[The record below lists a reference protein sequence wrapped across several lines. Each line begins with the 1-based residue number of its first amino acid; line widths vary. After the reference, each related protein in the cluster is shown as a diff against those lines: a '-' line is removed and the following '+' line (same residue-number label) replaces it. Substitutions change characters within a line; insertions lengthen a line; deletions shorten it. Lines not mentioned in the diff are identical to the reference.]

1 MSSTRRE
8 FVRIAGGGI
17 GAVALAPLASA
28 FAQTGSD
35 PLIVVSNG
43 GDANNPT
50 SMTLI
55 HPRTLDVLLSIE
67 APFSF
72 SFPATRWAFRRDTVW
87 GGAGTG
93 VHGFNISS
101 AEAIA
106 AIDTGSRQNYT
117 ELTPSGDYVITAA
130 RYAHKVVK
138 MDARPGTPDLGRIV
152 GEATLYEGAQPCD
165 MTMLQDGSYCFT
177 PDRGGDTVSVF
188 AVEPFAHAA
197 SVPLERLGEEPLE
210 PYMATVSPRGDFLFV
225 ENARGDG
232 SESILDVRDPTQPT
246 EVARLTQ
253 ADGLGL
259 GAITSEFTPDG
270 QFNCIIC
277 RNSSDLT
284 VVNVDQLAVVGRVAF
299 PEGSNPVAGTFT
311 PSGDRFFV
319 PLPGRDAV
327 AVVSVPAFEVE
338 QLVPVGPRP
347 LGAVY
352 LENPVPQR
360 QGLNVPLGNSL
371 EAPRVWPAD
380 CPDPC
385 CGVIT

>member
-1 MSSTRRE
+1 
-8 FVRIAGGGI
+8 
-17 GAVALAPLASA
+17 
-28 FAQTGSD
+28 
-35 PLIVVSNG
+35 
-43 GDANNPT
+43 
-50 SMTLI
+50 
-55 HPRTLDVLLSIE
+55 
-67 APFSF
+67 
-72 SFPATRWAFRRDTVW
+72 
-87 GGAGTG
+87 
-93 VHGFNISS
+93 
-101 AEAIA
+101 
-106 AIDTGSRQNYT
+106 
-117 ELTPSGDYVITAA
+117 
-130 RYAHKVVK
+130 
-138 MDARPGTPDLGRIV
+138 
-152 GEATLYEGAQPCD
+152 

-177 PDRGGDTVSVF
+177 PDRGGDTVSVL
-188 AVEPFAHAA
+188 AVGPFAHVA
-197 SVPLERLGEEPLE
+197 SVPLERLGDEPLE

-259 GAITSEFTPDG
+259 GAITSDFTPDG

-277 RNSSDLT
+277 RDSSDLT

-299 PEGSNPVAGTFT
+299 PEGSNPIAGTFT

-327 AVVSVPAFEVE
+327 GVVSVPAFEVE

-347 LGAVY
+347 LGVVY

-360 QGLNVPLGNSL
+360 QGLYVPLGNSL
-371 EAPRVWPAD
+371 EAPRVWPAS